1 MAKRRM
7 PPEVTI
13 RADPYQAPIQ
23 AAPFWLREQSG
34 SARPARR
41 GRPPAARRPVRVSG
55 VELRELQY
63 FVVVSEELH
72 FARSAQRLHIAR
84 SAVSE
89 RIKRLE
95 DELGVRLFDC
105 TSRRVRLTRDGR
117 QLLAGAR
124 RVTSPANQRT

>member
-13 RADPYQAPIQ
+13 RAAPYQAPIQ
-23 AAPFWLREQSG
+23 AATFWLRERSG
-34 SARPARR
+34 SARPGRR
-41 GRPPAARRPVRVSG
+41 GRPPAARRPVRGSG

-72 FARSAQRLHIAR
+72 FARSAQRLHIAP

-95 DELGVRLFDC
+95 DALR
-105 TSRRVRLTRDGR
+105 
-117 QLLAGAR
+117 
-124 RVTSPANQRT
+124 